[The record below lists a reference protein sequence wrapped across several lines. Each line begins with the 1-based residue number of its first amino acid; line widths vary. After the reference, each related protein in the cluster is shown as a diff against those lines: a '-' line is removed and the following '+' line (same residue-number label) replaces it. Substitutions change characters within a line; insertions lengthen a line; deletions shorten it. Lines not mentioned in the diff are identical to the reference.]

1 MSRLSN
7 PTRADRA
14 AVGSEQNAGSSELG
28 GAREMTSPFHLAMP
42 YHGQLITRRRL
53 LAMLP
58 PVREGGVVNI
68 VAGPGYGKTALVV
81 DILRGSEV
89 PAAYLQ
95 LEQGDR
101 RATGFLRSLA
111 AAVTQAHAGLG
122 PPLRERLAECRDTE
136 REILAVLTAFLEEAN
151 ACCTE
156 PTYLAV
162 DDVTEVEQ
170 SPAILSALEYLLQGV
185 PSAWTV
191 LLTSRGPL
199 PIDLEPL
206 RNYGRV
212 VDIGPRQL
220 RLAPGELVE
229 WSRLKWDV
237 QLGLQEARALW
248 KVTEGWPLALTL
260 LGGRL
265 RGSRGRRERLRE
277 ELTSLLQRG
286 ERLNDY
292 LTGNVFDAL
301 DAASTEV
308 ILSAVFLPEVSF
320 PREASFFHGKAPRAE
335 AILSSLVESGFMLA
349 RTGQRTYV
357 LHPLLRAFAEKM
369 QEDTTGPD
377 RTRSERLRA
386 AAHLESVGD
395 LHAAVALYLK
405 AEDVAAAINPL
416 RVLSK
421 RDLNASLHDSPAEW
435 LQPLPEGRINDE
447 PWLLMLRAKTL
458 QEQGKFIEAEK
469 VYQRA
474 ARLFQ
479 RNQDREG
486 VLAALLRRAFCL
498 YISGRWDDSLGVLGE
513 ADSVVTDPTERAEL
527 YASRGNVMVGQCRWD
542 EAVENFELAVTT
554 APPEARLG
562 YELRVFNFRARLFF
576 LRGELPKARD
586 WTERVIARAARSSR
600 PAYVTALNTAGTL
613 EYMMGRYDESQ
624 MHAEAALALVRSRG
638 YAFLESP
645 VLLTLA
651 GVSMG
656 KKDYRAA
663 LGQIKRAQALSDESG
678 DIEAVVWA
686 MDMQGAIYRRNRNPQ
701 RALEVH
707 RAALELIEDNQL
719 SSVERVRALVAV
731 GIDLAALQEDRE
743 AETLLGE
750 VVQQARQANL
760 NAPLA
765 QALFYLGW
773 LEACRG
779 DEVGSANRLTQAL
792 ELMRQNRYLDFL
804 HQESALATP
813 ILALCARRGLGG
825 ELLDAVVFA
834 MPSRY
839 LAYYEEL
846 AEGGIYPTDVA
857 LGPPAQSRRALA
869 PGTAPMTSVEDRAL
883 LARFETLTDREME
896 ILRQIAFGLPNKV
909 IGAKLF
915 ITEKTIKTHANKI
928 YRKLEVGNRLQA
940 VLALQRFD
948 RVGGRRG
955 RKPA

>member
-1 MSRLSN
+1 
-7 PTRADRA
+7 
-14 AVGSEQNAGSSELG
+14 
-28 GAREMTSPFHLAMP
+28 MTSPFHLAMP
-42 YHGQLITRRRL
+42 YHGQLIARRRL
-53 LAMLP
+53 LTMLP

-81 DILRGSEV
+81 DILRGAEV

-111 AAVTQAHAGLG
+111 AAVSQAHAGLG
-122 PPLRERLAECRDTE
+122 PPLRERLAECRDAE

-151 ACCTE
+151 ACCSE

-170 SPAILSALEYLLQGV
+170 NPAILSALEYLLQGV
-185 PSAWTV
+185 PSAWTI
-191 LLTSRGPL
+191 LLTSRGPV

-220 RLAPGELVE
+220 RLTPGELVE

-237 QLGLQEARALW
+237 QLGLPEARALW

-260 LGGRL
+260 LGIRL

-277 ELTSLLQRG
+277 EFTALLRRG

-301 DAASTEV
+301 DAASTEA
-308 ILSAVFLPEVSF
+308 ILSAAFLPDVSF
-320 PREASFFHGKAPRAE
+320 PQDSSYFPGRASDAE
-335 AILSSLVESGFMLA
+335 AILSSLVESGFMLT

-357 LHPLLRAFAEKM
+357 LHPLLRTIVEKM
-369 QEDTTGPD
+369 REETMGPD
-377 RTRSERLRA
+377 EMRSERLRA
-386 AAHLESVGD
+386 AVHLESVGS

-405 AEDVAAAINPL
+405 AGDVAGAINPL
-416 RVLSK
+416 RALSK

-435 LQPLPEGRINDE
+435 LQPLPEGSINDE

-458 QEQGKFIEAEK
+458 QEQGKFTEAEK

-474 ARLFQ
+474 AKLFQ

-486 VLAALLRRAFCL
+486 LLAALLRRAFCL
-498 YISGRWDDSLGVLGE
+498 YISGRWDDSLQALDE
-513 ADSVVTDPTERAEL
+513 ADSVVTDPAERAEL

-542 EAVENFELAVTT
+542 EAVESFELAVST
-554 APPEARLG
+554 APPEARPD

-576 LRGELPKARD
+576 LRGELPKALE

-624 MHAEAALALVRSRG
+624 MHAESALALVRSRG
-638 YAFLESP
+638 YAFLEAP

-656 KKDYRAA
+656 KKEYRAA
-663 LGQIKRAQALSDESG
+663 LGHIKRARELSDQSG
-678 DIEAVVWA
+678 DMEAVVWA

-701 RALEVH
+701 RALELH

-719 SSVERVRALVAV
+719 SIVERVRALVAV
-731 GIDLAALQEDRE
+731 GIDLVALQENRE
-743 AETLLGE
+743 AETLLSE
-750 VVQQARQANL
+750 VVRQARQSNL

-765 QALFYLGW
+765 QAVFYLGW

-779 DEVGSANRLTQAL
+779 DEAGSANRLRQAL

-804 HQESALATP
+804 YQESALATP
-813 ILALCARRGLGG
+813 ILALCSRRGLGG

-839 LAYYEEL
+839 LAYYEEM
-846 AEGGIYPTDVA
+846 AEGAIYPTDVA

-869 PGTAPMTSVEDRAL
+869 PGATAMSSLEDRAL
-883 LARFETLTDREME
+883 LARFETLTAREME
-896 ILRQIAFGLPNKV
+896 ILRQIASGLPNKV

-948 RVGGRRG
+948 RAGGRRG
-955 RKPA
+955 RKPV

>member
-1 MSRLSN
+1 MSRLRS
-7 PTRADRA
+7 PARSERA
-14 AVGSEQNAGSSELG
+14 AVGSEQHAGTGEFV
-28 GAREMTSPFHLAMP
+28 GAGEMISPFHLAMP

-53 LAMLP
+53 LTMLP
-58 PVREGGVVNI
+58 PLREGGVVNI

-95 LEQGDR
+95 LEHGDR

-111 AAVTQAHAGLG
+111 AAVTQAHAGLV
-122 PPLRERLAECRDTE
+122 PPLRGRLAECRDTE

-151 ACCTE
+151 ACCSE
-156 PTYLAV
+156 PTYLAI

-170 SPAILSALEYLLQGV
+170 SPAILAALECLLQGV

-206 RNYGRV
+206 RKYGRV

-220 RLAPGELVE
+220 RLTPGEMVE

-237 QLGLQEARALW
+237 QIGLQEARALW
-248 KVTEGWPLALTL
+248 KMTEGWPLALTL
-260 LGGRL
+260 LGSRL

-292 LTGNVFDAL
+292 LMDNVFDAL
-301 DAASTEV
+301 DPASTEV
-308 ILSAVFLPEVSF
+308 ILSAAFLPEVSF
-320 PREASFFHGKAPRAE
+320 PRDSSYFHGSDPGAE
-335 AILSSLVESGFMLA
+335 SILRSLVESGFMLT

-357 LHPLLRAFAEKM
+357 LHPVLRAFAEKM
-369 QEDTTGPD
+369 REDTTGPD
-377 RTRSERLRA
+377 QTRTERLRA

-405 AEDVAAAINPL
+405 AGDVAAAINPL

-435 LQPLPEGRINDE
+435 LQPLPEGTINDE
-447 PWLLMLRAKTL
+447 PWLLMLRAKIL
-458 QEQGKFIEAEK
+458 QERGKFTEAEK
-469 VYQRA
+469 AYQRA

-486 VLAALLRRAFCL
+486 LLAALLRRAFCL
-498 YISGRWDDSLGVLGE
+498 YISGRWDDSLGVLDE
-513 ADSVVTDPTERAEL
+513 AESVVIDPTERAEL

-542 EAVENFELAVTT
+542 EAVENFELAVSTV
-554 APPEARLG
+554 PPEARLD

-576 LRGELPKARD
+576 LRVELPKARE

-613 EYMMGRYDESQ
+613 EYMMGRYAESQ
-624 MHAEAALALVRSRG
+624 MHAEAALALVCSRG
-638 YAFLESP
+638 YAFLKSP

-656 KKDYRAA
+656 KKEYRAA
-663 LGQIKRAQALSDESG
+663 LGHIKRARELCDESG
-678 DIEAVVWA
+678 DTEAVV
-686 MDMQGAIYRRNRNPQ
+686 
-701 RALEVH
+701 
-707 RAALELIEDNQL
+707 
-719 SSVERVRALVAV
+719 
-731 GIDLAALQEDRE
+731 IDLAALQEERE

-750 VVQQARQANL
+750 VVRQARQSNL

-765 QALFYLGW
+765 QAMLYLGW
-773 LEACRG
+773 LDACRG

-825 ELLDAVVFA
+825 ELLDAIVFA

-846 AEGGIYPTDVA
+846 AEGGIYPTDVP

-869 PGTAPMTSVEDRAL
+869 PGAAPMTSVEDRAL
-883 LARFETLTDREME
+883 LARFETLTDRETE
-896 ILRQIAFGLPNKV
+896 ILRQIASGLPNKV

-948 RVGGRRG
+948 RAGGRRG
-955 RKPA
+955 RKPV